1 MQTIWNV
8 ISIFILI
15 LLLGA
20 SWENTKQR
28 QLLNQALEQSEFS
41 RQIAENAIKEIR
53 ETQKINDELLYYINK
68 NIERK

>member
-53 ETQKINDELLYYINK
+53 ETQKLNDELLYFIK
-68 NIERK
+68 NGEIK